1 MWVLHRQNRMR
12 LLQWKCPCDSKNN
25 IYHYKKKG
33 KNIMRKF
40 LNTIK
45 AAAKEKINSVKAAIC
60 RKISTVKKAV
70 FRLAVR
76 SNTVLVAT
84 RGENFVDS
92 GIKILI
98 AVVIGALLLG
108 GLYALFGD
116 TIMPTVTKK
125 VQEMFAFK
133 G

>member
-1 MWVLHRQNRMR
+1 MR
-12 LLQWKCPCDSKNN
+12 EFFNK
-25 IYHYKKKG
+25 
-33 KNIMRKF
+33 
-40 LNTIK
+40 IK
-45 AAAKEKINSVKAAIC
+45 AASKEKFGRVKAAVC
-60 RKISTVKKAV
+60 RKVIAVKTTAMK
-70 FRLAVR
+70 LAVR
-76 SNTVLVAT
+76 SNTVLAAT

>member
-1 MWVLHRQNRMR
+1 MRNFFKRAKAKIIRAAVLMQ
-12 LLQWKCPCDSKNN
+12 
-25 IYHYKKKG
+25 
-33 KNIMRKF
+33 
-40 LNTIK
+40 
-45 AAAKEKINSVKAAIC
+45 EE
-60 RKISTVKKAV
+60 
-70 FRLAVR
+70 
-76 SNTVLVAT
+76 

-116 TIMPTVTKK
+116 TIMPTVTEK
-125 VQEMFAFK
+125 VEDMFNFK

>member
-1 MWVLHRQNRMR
+1 MR
-12 LLQWKCPCDSKNN
+12 NFF
-25 IYHYKKKG
+25 
-33 KNIMRKF
+33 KNIFKSAKAKF
-40 LNTIK
+40 SSGK
-45 AAAKEKINSVKAAIC
+45 AAAR
-60 RKISTVKKAV
+60 RKIQSTRA
-70 FRLAVR
+70 AVR
-76 SNTVLVAT
+76 TAVYNFAVRFRMRMAQTRFVLAET

-116 TIMPTVTKK
+116 TIMPTVTQK
-125 VQEMFAFK
+125 VKDMFEFK

>member
-1 MWVLHRQNRMR
+1 MR
-12 LLQWKCPCDSKNN
+12 NFFKSINN
-25 IYHYKKKG
+25 TA
-33 KNIMRKF
+33 R
-40 LNTIK
+40 
-45 AAAKEKINSVKAAIC
+45 AAKAKFNAVKSAVC
-60 RKISTVKKAV
+60 RKIRSARAAAY
-70 FRLAVR
+70 RLAVR
-76 SNTVLVAT
+76 SNTMLAAN

-116 TIMPTVTKK
+116 TIMPTVTQK
-125 VQEMFAFK
+125 VRDMFNFK